1 MTSQKRIFMT
11 GASGHIGSEIIR
23 LALADG
29 HSIRALSRTP
39 ESDTKLRSLG
49 AVPVRGDLT
58 SLAVLRTESAAAD
71 VVLHLATAYV
81 FGGAPYESIRHIDF
95 AAVEAIADG
104 LAGTNKP
111 LVATSGTLI
120 VAADPAGAET
130 DEASPIGSNELH
142 TRMLT
147 ETHSLGLKNRGIRV
161 MAVRLAPFVH
171 GHGRSGVAQLM
182 DMGAKAG
189 CITVIDGGGNRTT
202 TVHVDDAARLY
213 LLAAEKGK
221 VGEVYNASASTEV
234 TLREMSEAMAEA
246 VCVPVRDITKEQV
259 EKEFGPMMAFFLSV
273 ENRASGVK
281 ARKEL
286 GWEPKGM
293 GVLEDIRQGS
303 YQAVAKALRK

>member
-1 MTSQKRIFMT
+1 MPSQKRIFIT

-49 AVPVRGDLT
+49 AVPVRGDLA
-58 SLAVLRTESAAAD
+58 SLAVLRIESAAAD
-71 VVLHLATAYV
+71 AVLHLATAYV

-95 AAVEAIADG
+95 AAVGVIADG
-104 LAGTNKP
+104 LAGTDKP

-130 DEASPIGSNELH
+130 DEASPIGPNELH

-147 ETHSLGLKNRGIRV
+147 ETYTLSLQDRGIRV
-161 MAVRLAPFVH
+161 MAVRLAPSVH
-171 GHGRSGVAQLM
+171 GRGRSGVAQLM

-221 VGEVYNASASTEV
+221 VGEA
-234 TLREMSEAMAEA
+234 R
-246 VCVPVRDITKEQV
+246 EQV

>member
-1 MTSQKRIFMT
+1 MPSQKRIFIT

-49 AVPVRGDLT
+49 AVPVRGDLA
-58 SLAVLRTESAAAD
+58 SLAVLRIESAAAD
-71 VVLHLATAYV
+71 AVLHLATAYV

-95 AAVEAIADG
+95 AAVGVIADG
-104 LAGTNKP
+104 LAGTDKP

-130 DEASPIGSNELH
+130 DEASPIGPNELH

-147 ETHSLGLKNRGIRV
+147 ETYTLSLQDRGIRV
-161 MAVRLAPFVH
+161 MAVRLAPSVH
-171 GHGRSGVAQLM
+171 GRGRSGVAQLM

-221 VGEVYNASASTEV
+221 VGEARVR
-234 TLREMSEAMAEA
+234 L
-246 VCVPVRDITKEQV
+246 PRDITKEQV

>member
-1 MTSQKRIFMT
+1 MPSQKRIFIT

-49 AVPVRGDLT
+49 AVPVRGDLA
-58 SLAVLRTESAAAD
+58 SLAVLRIESAAAD
-71 VVLHLATAYV
+71 AVLHLATAYV

-95 AAVEAIADG
+95 AAVGVIADG
-104 LAGTNKP
+104 LAGTDKP

-130 DEASPIGSNELH
+130 DEASPIGPNELH

-147 ETHSLGLKNRGIRV
+147 ETYTLSLQDRGIRV
-161 MAVRLAPFVH
+161 MAVRLAPSVH
-171 GHGRSGVAQLM
+171 GRGRSGVAQLM

-221 VGEVYNASASTEV
+221 VGEA
-234 TLREMSEAMAEA
+234 R
-246 VCVPVRDITKEQV
+246 V

>member
-1 MTSQKRIFMT
+1 MT

-23 LALADG
+23 LALTDG

-39 ESDTKLRSLG
+39 ASDTKLRSLG

-58 SLAVLRTESAAAD
+58 SLAVLHTESAAAD
-71 VVLHLATAYV
+71 AVLHLATAYV
-81 FGGAPYESIRHIDF
+81 FGGAPYESVRHIDF
-95 AAVEAIADG
+95 AAIDAIADG
-104 LAGTNKP
+104 LAGTDKP
-111 LVATSGTLI
+111 LVATSVTLT

-130 DEASPIGSNELH
+130 DEASPIGPNELH

-147 ETHSLGLKNRGIRV
+147 ETHSLSLRDRGVRV
-161 MAVRLAPFVH
+161 MAVRLAPYVY

-182 DMGAKAG
+182 EIGAQAG
-189 CITVIDGGGNRTT
+189 FVTVIDGGRNRTT

-213 LLAAEKGK
+213 LLAAEKGNA
-221 VGEVYNASASTEV
+221 GEVYNASASTEV
-234 TLREMSEAMAEA
+234 NLREMSDAMAKA
-246 VCVPVRDITKEQV
+246 VEVPLRDIAKEQA
-259 EKEFGPMMAFFLSV
+259 EKEFGPMMTFFLSV
-273 ENRASGVK
+273 ENRASGAK

-303 YQAVAKALRK
+303 YQVVAKALRK